1 VGRGSITDIVTGLQL
16 LSHCYLQQAHSVI
29 RPVQENCELLD
40 LFAADPDA
48 ASRWMETETPGKE
61 FSPRAVREQL
71 GQNGPEETYGH
82 LSEIGT
88 HPRLAGMQSAGGIL
102 VSDEERRE
110 ASCASVRSGR
120 STRGRSPPSSSVL
133 IARPRFFTAKKER
146 SSHRT
151 SVDAPALWACT
162 DGCRYEPP

>member
-48 ASRWMETETPGKE
+48 ASRWMETETPGKG
-61 FSPRAVREQL
+61 SARGRCVNSSGRRVPKK
-71 GQNGPEETYGH
+71 TYGH

-88 HPRLAGMQSAGGIL
+88 HPRLAGMP
-102 VSDEERRE
+102 VSRRDPRER
-110 ASCASVRSGR
+110 
-120 STRGRSPPSSSVL
+120 
-133 IARPRFFTAKKER
+133 
-146 SSHRT
+146 
-151 SVDAPALWACT
+151 
-162 DGCRYEPP
+162 

>member
-102 VSDEERRE
+102 VSDEGEK
-110 ASCASVRSGR
+110 
-120 STRGRSPPSSSVL
+120 RGVL
-133 IARPRFFTAKKER
+133 RIGPFWPEHPRTITAFFLRPDRAAPVLHGQEGTLFT
-146 SSHRT
+146 
-151 SVDAPALWACT
+151 PYF
-162 DGCRYEPP
+162 G

>member
-88 HPRLAGMQSAGGIL
+88 HPRLAGMP
-102 VSDEERRE
+102 VSRRDPRER
-110 ASCASVRSGR
+110 
-120 STRGRSPPSSSVL
+120 
-133 IARPRFFTAKKER
+133 
-146 SSHRT
+146 
-151 SVDAPALWACT
+151 
-162 DGCRYEPP
+162 

>member
-40 LFAADPDA
+40 LFAADPMRRADGWRRRRRERSSA
-48 ASRWMETETPGKE
+48 
-61 FSPRAVREQL
+61 PRVVREQL
-71 GQNGPEETYGH
+71 GQKRPEETYGH

-102 VSDEERRE
+102 VSDEGEK
-110 ASCASVRSGR
+110 
-120 STRGRSPPSSSVL
+120 RGVL
-133 IARPRFFTAKKER
+133 RIGPFWPEHPRTITAFFL
-146 SSHRT
+146 
-151 SVDAPALWACT
+151 PAH
-162 DGCRYEPP
+162 

>member
-88 HPRLAGMQSAGGIL
+88 HPRLAGMQFSRR
-102 VSDEERRE
+102 DPRER
-110 ASCASVRSGR
+110 
-120 STRGRSPPSSSVL
+120 
-133 IARPRFFTAKKER
+133 
-146 SSHRT
+146 
-151 SVDAPALWACT
+151 
-162 DGCRYEPP
+162 